1 MNRADTIALLRAPEF
16 SQAKTRAEVD
26 ALAKAVAEIRAEQK
40 ATNLMLLKAIK
51 LLEGDDTK

>member
-26 ALAKAVAEIRAEQK
+26 ALAKQVAEIRAEQK
-40 ATNLMLLKAIK
+40 ATNLMLIKVTK
-51 LLEGDDTK
+51 LLEADQAK